1 MNGKH
6 YMYIVYCPTNLH
18 NKGRIVRFNI
28 KKLDAMGIQL
38 HPQQLKNAYH
48 KHHGKYSKT
57 QKQIHKYIKVGP
69 IFTTGH
75 GQSLAYNWKNHGLY
89 MWRDKERLPE
99 FLLATGDTS
108 STSRHRRCGRTTPFV
123 SDSTATAYPFRVVMI
138 SPSIIPEMPIS
149 GRFLVGVLISLRGKF
164 TINQFISG

>member
-1 MNGKH
+1 
-6 YMYIVYCPTNLH
+6 MYIVYCPTNLH

-57 QKQIHKYIKVGP
+57 QNKFTSISRLARFLRPATANRWP
-69 IFTTGH
+69 ITGRTTGYTC
-75 GQSLAYNWKNHGLY
+75 GGTRK
-89 MWRDKERLPE
+89 RLPE